1 MERNQVGF
9 SFTNPEGL
17 VEQYLTLPETCDVFL
32 ELEPAVEEN
41 FCNLEA
47 VEYVEMVDLQGDYRD
62 LPELQPLPDEI
73 LLSLAVDDWLPTQ
86 SKTRPEGPGRKGGKV
101 EGKVEGGRVERW
113 KAGKNKHRKG
123 REQQPLENISVEN
136 RPNVLRCRDYRSQ
149 KKQREE
155 KKLTDLQLLEQK
167 HRELVRMEREVKEKR
182 DRVQNAYLA
191 LINRGRIKFAVD
203 FKL

>member
-1 MERNQVGF
+1 M
-9 SFTNPEGL
+9 
-17 VEQYLTLPETCDVFL
+17 EQYLTLPETCDVFL

-41 FCNLEA
+41 FCNLGA

-62 LPELQPLPDEI
+62 QPELQPLPDEI
-73 LLSLAVDDWLPTQ
+73 LSLAVDDWLPTQ
-86 SKTRPEGPGRKGGKV
+86 SKTRPEGSGRKGGKNNNNNRK
-101 EGKVEGGRVERW
+101 GAGR
-113 KAGKNKHRKG
+113 NKHRKG

>member
-1 MERNQVGF
+1 MIMALRN
-9 SFTNPEGL
+9 
-17 VEQYLTLPETCDVFL
+17 
-32 ELEPAVEEN
+32 
-41 FCNLEA
+41 
-47 VEYVEMVDLQGDYRD
+47 
-62 LPELQPLPDEI
+62 
-73 LLSLAVDDWLPTQ
+73 
-86 SKTRPEGPGRKGGKV
+86 
-101 EGKVEGGRVERW
+101 
-113 KAGKNKHRKG
+113 NKHRKG

-167 HRELVRMEREVKEKR
+167 NGELVRMEREVKEKR

-203 FKL
+203 LKL

>member
-9 SFTNPEGL
+9 SFTNPEEGL

-41 FCNLEA
+41 FCNLDA

-62 LPELQPLPDEI
+62 QPELQPLPDEI

-86 SKTRPEGPGRKGGKV
+86 SKTRPEGSGRKG
-101 EGKVEGGRVERW
+101 
-113 KAGKNKHRKG
+113 AGKNNNNNNNNSNRKGGNNKHRKG

-149 KKQREE
+149 KKLREE
-155 KKLTDLQLLEQK
+155 KKVTDLQLLEQK